1 MLCTVWSIC
10 IHAHILHVDICCK
23 ASFISCLIKTR
34 DGITYI
40 IIIYIH
46 IHMIPYYNFGIKK
59 KSKIHNSNMELF
71 HTMHSWKKQP
81 QSRNQFNLLPPSSN
95 TTIHHVQRFS
105 QRDNTQN
112 CIQLNTSVE
121 ALLHQRGTTY
131 NDIYIPTNTY
141 YNIFCTCWNNC
152 NLSRLTVILFSNV
165 TSHMSIPGTSRT
177 SRSTEG
183 TSTCQ
188 NRCGRQGWPQPQ
200 GMLIYYNLEC

>member
-59 KSKIHNSNMELF
+59 TQNTQLEHGAFSHDA
-71 HTMHSWKKQP
+71 
-81 QSRNQFNLLPPSSN
+81 FNEKTATIKESVQLAAPSSN

-183 TSTCQ
+183 ISTCQ

>member
-1 MLCTVWSIC
+1 MPHQNKRRHN
-10 IHAHILHVDICCK
+10 IHNYH
-23 ASFISCLIKTR
+23 
-34 DGITYI
+34 
-40 IIIYIH
+40 IYIY
-46 IHMIPYYNFGIKK
+46 IHMIPYYIFGIKK
-59 KSKIHNSNMELF
+59 KQNTQLKHGAFSHDAFME
-71 HTMHSWKKQP
+71 KKQQ
-81 QSRNQFNLLPPSSN
+81 QSRNQFNLLPRSAPSSN

-112 CIQLNTSVE
+112 CIHLNTSVE

-165 TSHMSIPGTSRT
+165 TSHMSIPDTSGT

-188 NRCGRQGWPQPQ
+188 NQCGRQGWPQPQ
-200 GMLIYYNLEC
+200 GMLIYYNLECYPPISK